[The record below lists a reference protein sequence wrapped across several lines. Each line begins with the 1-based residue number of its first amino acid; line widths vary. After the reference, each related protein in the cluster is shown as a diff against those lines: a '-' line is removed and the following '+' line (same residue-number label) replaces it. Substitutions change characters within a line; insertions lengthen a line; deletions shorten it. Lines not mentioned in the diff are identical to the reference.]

1 MADTGHDEQRASTRI
16 AELEDKI
23 EQATALIGE
32 LRETNYSLSGE
43 LAELR
48 RELESRPA
56 REGEAT
62 SSGGAGDGDVDVGA
76 HQAEL
81 DALRKERKTIRTKVA
96 RLLEKIEKL
105 EAS

>member
-1 MADTGHDEQRASTRI
+1 MADTGHDERRVPTRI

-32 LRETNYSLSGE
+32 LRETNYTLSGE

-56 REGEAT
+56 SEGEAT
-62 SSGGAGDGDVDVGA
+62 SSGSDGDGDADVA
-76 HQAEL
+76 HQGEL
-81 DALRKERKTIRTKVA
+81 DALRKERKTIRSKVA